1 MPFIPATRK
10 RILLKPQ
17 EDQLQWNLTKG
28 HSKRQCKEKDSV
40 EKHST
45 IALTTEDV
53 ANKFLQF
60 LYNTKDVI

>member
-28 HSKRQCKEKDSV
+28 HSKRHCREKDGA
-40 EKHST
+40 EKYMAIT
-45 IALTTEDV
+45 LTTEDI